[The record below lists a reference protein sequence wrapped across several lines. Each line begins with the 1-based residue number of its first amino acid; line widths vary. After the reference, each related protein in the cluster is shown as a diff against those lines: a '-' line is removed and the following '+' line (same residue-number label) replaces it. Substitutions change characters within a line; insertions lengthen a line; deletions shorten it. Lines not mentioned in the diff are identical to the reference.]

1 MIAPDRFSPKA
12 IAWICLVLV
21 LLQSQ
26 GCAVATLYRGKPGL
40 DTTGVQ
46 PGASRA
52 DVETIMGAAR
62 REWTTQHDVRY
73 RVYVYNG
80 GVEGSVG
87 DAIAFGVMDVISVG
101 LWELFYAIHPMPD
114 GAARKITERMAVSYD
129 QSDTVIG
136 VFDHFGD
143 FDVLPDDGRAEGRA
157 RGSGKDG

>member
-1 MIAPDRFSPKA
+1 MRAPDRFPPKA
-12 IAWICLVLV
+12 IAWICLVLA

-62 REWTTQHDVRY
+62 REWTTQQGVRY

-129 QSDTVIG
+129 QLDTVIG

-143 FDVLPDDGRAEGRA
+143 FDVLPDDGRAEG
-157 RGSGKDG
+157 